1 MKKRVF
7 YTELAYVFGVIIL
20 AIGTAF
26 MTIADFGLS
35 MVVAPAYLLH
45 LKVSQYLPFF
55 TFGMA
60 EYVFQ
65 AVLLIV
71 MMILLRK
78 VKLTYLFSF
87 VTTVIYGVIL
97 DASIALLSFIPA
109 DTFAVR
115 GILYV
120 VGMPLSSLG
129 VALLFRTYIPPAAY
143 ELFVKEVSAKF
154 KLNIHKFKSVYDYT
168 SCIISIVLSF
178 AFFGMWHFEGIKAG
192 TLVCALLNGVLISV
206 FTKIFDKIWFFEDYL
221 KNRRVKL

>member
-97 DASIALLSFIPA
+97 DASIALVSVIPT
-109 DTFAVR
+109 DTFIVR

-154 KLNIHKFKSVYDYT
+154 KLNIHKFKSVYDYM
-168 SCIISIVLSF
+168 SCIVSIVLSF
-178 AFFGMWHFEGIKAG
+178 VFFGMWHFEGIKAG
-192 TLVCALLNGVLISV
+192 TLICALLNGVLISA
-206 FTKIFDKIWFFEDYL
+206 FTKIFDKIWLFEDYL
-221 KNRRVKL
+221 KNIRVKL